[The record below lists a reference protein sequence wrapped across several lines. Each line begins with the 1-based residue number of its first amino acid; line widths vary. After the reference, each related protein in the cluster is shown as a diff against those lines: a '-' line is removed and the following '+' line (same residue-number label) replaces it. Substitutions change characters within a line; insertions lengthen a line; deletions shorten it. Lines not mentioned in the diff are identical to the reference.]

1 MKTYNIAT
9 LPADGIGPEVIE
21 AGVAVLQALA
31 ARDGGFA
38 LISRRSTGGRPF
50 TASMAR

>member
-1 MKTYNIAT
+1 MNTYKIAT

-21 AGVAVLQALA
+21 AGAVVLQALA
-31 ARDGGFA
+31 TRDGGFT
-38 LISRRSTGGRPF
+38 LVSRRSTGDRPF